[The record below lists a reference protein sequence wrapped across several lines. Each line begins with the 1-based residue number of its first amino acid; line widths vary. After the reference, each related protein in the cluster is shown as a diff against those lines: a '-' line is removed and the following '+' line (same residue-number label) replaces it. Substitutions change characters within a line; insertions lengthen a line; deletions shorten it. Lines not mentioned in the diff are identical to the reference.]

1 MSNAGSSPGDAQDRL
16 DAAVDDVRRGEGVV
30 SVVARVAGERTPRVS
45 VEPFAQHY
53 SASIMKLPIL
63 VAAHRQAERGALD
76 LSRRVRVHD
85 DFASRK
91 PGHRFV
97 MDEGEDSDPDTWSAM
112 GTEVGL
118 DVLAHRMITV
128 SGNLATNLVL
138 DEVGTDEVAEV
149 LAAAGCS
156 PETTIVRGIEDYA
169 ARDVGLDNLITA
181 DDMAR
186 LVVALAEG
194 RLAGPA
200 ATAACEE
207 TLLAQAYRAGIP
219 AGLPTDLVVGN
230 KTGWVDGVNHDVAL
244 VRASGLPPV
253 GLAVLVSA
261 PGTPEEREA
270 GIARVAS
277 EAWDVVVSS
286 GPGGDPTMTA

>member
-1 MSNAGSSPGDAQDRL
+1 MTGSDTSVEDPRERL
-16 DAAVDDVRRGEGVV
+16 EAAVDAVRRGEGVV
-30 SVVARVAGERTPRVS
+30 SVVARVAGERRPRVS

-63 VAAHRQAERGALD
+63 VAAHRRAERGTLD
-76 LSRRVRVHD
+76 LSRRVAVHD

-97 MDEGEDSDPDTWSAM
+97 MDEGEDSDPDTWAAIGS
-112 GTEVGL
+112 EVAL

-138 DEVGTDEVAEV
+138 DEVGTDEVAAV
-149 LAAAGCS
+149 LTAAGCS
-156 PETTIVRGIEDYA
+156 AETTIVRGIEDYA
-169 ARDVGLDNLITA
+169 ARDIGLDNLIIA

-194 RLAGPA
+194 ELAGPA

-207 TLLAQAYRAGIP
+207 TLLAQAYRDGIP

-244 VRASGLPPV
+244 VRGHGLPPV

-261 PGTPEEREA
+261 PGSPEEREA

-277 EAWDVVVSS
+277 SAWDVVTSL
-286 GPGGDPTMTA
+286 GPDRDPTMTA

>member
-1 MSNAGSSPGDAQDRL
+1 MSDPEASPGSPGERL
-16 DAAVDDVRRGEGVV
+16 AAAVDAVRRGDGVV
-30 SVVARVAGERTPRVS
+30 SVVARVVGEQAPRIA

-63 VAAHRQAERGALD
+63 VAAHRLAERGLLD
-76 LSRRVRVHD
+76 LSRAVRVHD
-85 DFASRK
+85 DFDSQN

-97 MDEGEDSDPDTWSAM
+97 MDRDEDSDPETWAAM
-112 GTEVGL
+112 GSEVAL
-118 DVLAHRMITV
+118 DVLTDRMITL

-138 DEVGTDEVAEV
+138 QEVGTDEVAAV

-156 PETTIVRGIEDYA
+156 ADTTIVRGIEDYA

-186 LVVALAEG
+186 LLVALADG
-194 RLAGPA
+194 RLAGAA
-200 ATAACEE
+200 ATRACED
-207 TLLAQAYRAGIP
+207 TLLAQTYRDGIP
-219 AGLPTDLVVGN
+219 AGVPADLLVAN

-244 VRASGLPPV
+244 VRAPGRPPV
-253 GLAVLVSA
+253 AISVLVSA

-270 GIARVAS
+270 GIARIAAAAWEVIAS
-277 EAWDVVVSS
+277 
-286 GPGGDPTMTA
+286 PGMDGDPTMTA